1 MVPYNSPRNVPS
13 DVERWRNPDWR
24 TRLTAWWEG
33 YDLSRLPAV
42 SARSAQSSPLDR
54 RRLRPVDAV
63 GASSPLPG
71 VASPAAGGQTVAA
84 ATPAADA
91 VSNQEPANPELD
103 RLALMQ
109 LDRHGEPVWS
119 PARSE
124 GAQLLWGDGMTGP
137 EDAQWMVD
145 QVRSFGLSPA
155 KSVLD
160 LSAGLGG
167 TARALVETCDTWVT
181 GLEPS
186 PLLARLAM
194 DRAKVT
200 GLSKKAPVTHYDP
213 EHFNQAGSFDLVMAD
228 RVLHRVRDKELFLD
242 RIGDCIKPKGGAVL
256 FDYVIDGTP
265 GSWDAWNGW
274 REEEPMEVYPW
285 TGTRMADELTQR
297 NLDLRICEDLTQ
309 LHRRRI
315 IDRVR
320 KLAETLAA
328 CPPSAPVLA
337 ALKHELAL
345 WWARLRVL
353 GSGLRF
359 CRYVAMKPA

>member
-1 MVPYNSPRNVPS
+1 MAERRHPGP
-13 DVERWRNPDWR
+13 VE
-24 TRLTAWWEG
+24 AVG
-33 YDLSRLPAV
+33 SAILPA
-42 SARSAQSSPLDR
+42 
-54 RRLRPVDAV
+54 
-63 GASSPLPG
+63 ASSG
-71 VASPAAGGQTVAA
+71 PAAVDG
-84 ATPAADA
+84 
-91 VSNQEPANPELD
+91 NPELD

-124 GAQLLWGDGMTGP
+124 GAQLLWGQDMIGP
-137 EDAQWMVD
+137 EEAAWMVD
-145 QVRSFGLSPA
+145 SVRSFGLNPA

-167 TARALVETCDTWVT
+167 TARALVESCDTWVT

-186 PLLARLAM
+186 PLLAKLAM
-194 DRAKVT
+194 DRSKAL
-200 GLSKKAPVTHYDP
+200 GLSKKAPVAHYDP

-228 RVLHRVRDKELFLD
+228 RIVHRLRDKELFLD
-242 RIGDCIKPKGGAVL
+242 RVSDCVKPKGGIAL

-265 GSWDAWNGW
+265 GSWDAWNSW

-285 TGTRMADELTQR
+285 TATRMADELTQR
-297 NLDLRICEDLTQ
+297 NLDLRISEDLTQ
-309 LHRRRI
+309 LHRRHI

-320 KLAETLAA
+320 TLADTLA
-328 CPPSAPVLA
+328 NAVPPPAPVLA
-337 ALKHELAL
+337 ALKRELAL

-359 CRYVAMKPA
+359 VRYVAMKPA

>member
-1 MVPYNSPRNVPS
+1 M
-13 DVERWRNPDWR
+13 
-24 TRLTAWWEG
+24 
-33 YDLSRLPAV
+33 SRLPRVSDRKMPGLAERRMPRPVGAIGTAV
-42 SARSAQSSPLDR
+42 SPTVSA
-54 RRLRPVDAV
+54 
-63 GASSPLPG
+63 
-71 VASPAAGGQTVAA
+71 VAPAPDTT
-84 ATPAADA
+84 TPDG
-91 VSNQEPANPELD
+91 NPELD

-119 PARSE
+119 PARSQ
-124 GAQLLWGDGMTGP
+124 GAQLLWGEGMTGP

-145 QVRSFGLSPA
+145 TVRSFGLNPA

-167 TARALVETCDTWVT
+167 TARALVEACDTWVT

-186 PLLARLAM
+186 PLLAKLAM
-194 DRAKVT
+194 DRSKAL
-200 GLSKKAPVTHYDP
+200 GLSKKAAITQYDP

-228 RVLHRVRDKELFLD
+228 RIVHRVRDKELFLD
-242 RIGDCIKPKGGAVL
+242 RVGECVKPKGGIVL
-256 FDYVIDGTP
+256 FDYVIDGAP
-265 GSWDAWNGW
+265 GSWDTWNAW

-285 TGTRMADELTQR
+285 TATRMADELTQR
-297 NLDLRICEDLTQ
+297 NLDLRISEDLTQ
-309 LHRRRI
+309 LHRRRV

-320 KLAETLAA
+320 NLADALAA
-328 CPPSAPVLA
+328 TLPAGPVLA
-337 ALKHELAL
+337 ALKRELAL

>member
-1 MVPYNSPRNVPS
+1 MVPQISPQ
-13 DVERWRNPDWR
+13 DLERWRNPDWR
-24 TRLTAWWEG
+24 IRLAAWWEG
-33 YDLSRLPAV
+33 YDLSRLPRV
-42 SARSAQSSPLDR
+42 SNRTDLRNPADR
-54 RRLRPVDAV
+54 RQPGPVAAV
-63 GASSPLPG
+63 GGTAHPGPSGAIALP
-71 VASPAAGGQTVAA
+71 APPAG
-84 ATPAADA
+84 
-91 VSNQEPANPELD
+91 NPELD

-124 GAQLLWGDGMTGP
+124 GAQLLWGQDMTGP
-137 EDAQWMVD
+137 EEAAWMVD
-145 QVRSFGLSPA
+145 SVRSFGLNPA

-167 TARALVETCDTWVT
+167 TARALVESCDTWVT

-186 PLLARLAM
+186 PLLAKLAM
-194 DRAKVT
+194 DRSKAL
-200 GLSKKAPVTHYDP
+200 GLSKKAPIAHYDP

-228 RVLHRVRDKELFLD
+228 RILHRVRDKELFLD
-242 RIGDCIKPKGGAVL
+242 GLGDCVKPKGGIAL

-265 GSWDAWNGW
+265 GSWDSWNGW

-285 TGTRMADELTQR
+285 TATRMADELTQR
-297 NLDLRICEDLTQ
+297 NLDLRISEDLTQ
-309 LHRRRI
+309 LHRRHI

-320 KLAETLAA
+320 KLTDTLAA
-328 CPPSAPVLA
+328 AVPPAPVLA
-337 ALKHELAL
+337 ALKRELAL

-359 CRYVAMKPA
+359 VRYVAMKPA

>member
-1 MVPYNSPRNVPS
+1 MVPQISPQ
-13 DVERWRNPDWR
+13 DLERWRNPDWR
-24 TRLTAWWEG
+24 IRLAAWWEG
-33 YDLSRLPAV
+33 YDLSRLPRV
-42 SARSAQSSPLDR
+42 SSRADLRNLADR
-54 RRLRPVDAV
+54 RRPGAVDAV
-63 GASSPLPG
+63 GTASLPG
-71 VASPAAGGQTVAA
+71 PSNAIASPGIAPDPAPPGGT
-84 ATPAADA
+84 
-91 VSNQEPANPELD
+91 PELD

-124 GAQLLWGDGMTGP
+124 GAQLLWGQDMTGP
-137 EDAQWMVD
+137 EEASWMVD
-145 QVRSFGLSPA
+145 SVRSFGLTPA

-167 TARALVETCDTWVT
+167 TARALVESCDTWVT

-186 PLLARLAM
+186 PLLAKLAM
-194 DRAKVT
+194 DRSKAL
-200 GLSKKAPVTHYDP
+200 GLSKKAPIAHYDP

-228 RVLHRVRDKELFLD
+228 RIVHRVRDKELFLD
-242 RIGDCIKPKGGAVL
+242 RLGDCVKPKGGIAL

-265 GSWDAWNGW
+265 GSWDSWNGW

-285 TGTRMADELTQR
+285 TATRMADELTQR
-297 NLDLRICEDLTQ
+297 NLDVRITEDLTQ
-309 LHRRRI
+309 LHRRHI

-320 KLAETLAA
+320 KLADTLAA
-328 CPPSAPVLA
+328 AVPPAPVLA
-337 ALKHELAL
+337 ALKRELAL

-359 CRYVAMKPA
+359 VRYVAMKPA

>member
-1 MVPYNSPRNVPS
+1 MVPQISPQ
-13 DVERWRNPDWR
+13 DLERWRNPDWR
-24 TRLTAWWEG
+24 IRLAAWWEG
-33 YDLSRLPAV
+33 YDLSRLPRV
-42 SARSAQSSPLDR
+42 SHRAD
-54 RRLRPVDAV
+54 LRNLAELRQPGPVDAV
-63 GASSPLPG
+63 GTATLPAASSD
-71 VASPAAGGQTVAA
+71 PATAGG
-84 ATPAADA
+84 
-91 VSNQEPANPELD
+91 NPELD

-124 GAQLLWGDGMTGP
+124 GAQLLWGQDMTGP
-137 EDAQWMVD
+137 EEAAWMVD
-145 QVRSFGLSPA
+145 SVRSFGLNPA

-167 TARALVETCDTWVT
+167 TARALVESCDTWVT

-186 PLLARLAM
+186 PLLAKLAM
-194 DRAKVT
+194 DRSKAL
-200 GLSKKAPVTHYDP
+200 GLSKKAPIAHYDP

-228 RVLHRVRDKELFLD
+228 RIVHRLRDKELFLD
-242 RIGDCIKPKGGAVL
+242 RVGDCVKPKGGIAL

-285 TGTRMADELTQR
+285 TATRMADELTQR
-297 NLDLRICEDLTQ
+297 NLDLRISEDLTQ
-309 LHRRRI
+309 LHRRHI

-320 KLAETLAA
+320 RLADTLANA
-328 CPPSAPVLA
+328 VPPPAPVLA
-337 ALKHELAL
+337 ALKRELAL

-359 CRYVAMKPA
+359 VRYVAMKPA

>member
-1 MVPYNSPRNVPS
+1 MVPQINPQ
-13 DVERWRNPDWR
+13 DLERWRNPDWR
-24 TRLTAWWEG
+24 IRLAAWWEG
-33 YDLSRLPAV
+33 YDLSRLPRV
-42 SARSAQSSPLDR
+42 SHRADLRNLTER
-54 RRLRPVDAV
+54 RHPGPVDAV
-63 GASSPLPG
+63 GTATLPA
-71 VASPAAGGQTVAA
+71 ASPDPVEAGG
-84 ATPAADA
+84 
-91 VSNQEPANPELD
+91 NPELD

-124 GAQLLWGDGMTGP
+124 GAQLLWGQDMTGP
-137 EDAQWMVD
+137 EEAAWMVD
-145 QVRSFGLSPA
+145 SVRSFGLNPA

-167 TARALVETCDTWVT
+167 TARALVESCDTWVT

-186 PLLARLAM
+186 PLLAKLAM
-194 DRAKVT
+194 DRSKT
-200 GLSKKAPVTHYDP
+200 LGLSKKAPIAHYDP

-228 RVLHRVRDKELFLD
+228 RIVHRLRDKELFLD
-242 RIGDCIKPKGGAVL
+242 RVGDCVKPKGGIAL

-285 TGTRMADELTQR
+285 TATRMADELTQR
-297 NLDLRICEDLTQ
+297 NLDLRISEDLTQ
-309 LHRRRI
+309 LHRRHI

-320 KLAETLAA
+320 RLADTLANA
-328 CPPSAPVLA
+328 VPPPAPVLA
-337 ALKHELAL
+337 ALKRELAL

-359 CRYVAMKPA
+359 VRYVAMKPA